1 MDRLSSCYFCG
12 AALDVSLSEY
22 PVVPKDLQSADDP
35 GPTVVLC
42 STCRRKLGGI
52 IETVV
57 EAGAMEAG
65 GDVLAAGTDADAPP
79 SVNAAATDDTTDP
92 GETSDLRTPSEGK
105 SDDANVTDPGETS
118 DLRTPSEDKPE
129 DADGTDPGET
139 SDLRTPSEG
148 VPEDSDAAS
157 TDASE
162 ETSADGPTLTK
173 LEYNKVM
180 RLLQNR
186 PFPVDRGEIREVA
199 TSAYDIAP
207 QEFDAVIEAA
217 VERDLI
223 AVENGQFVDPE

>member
-57 EAGAMEAG
+57 AAGETEAD
-65 GDVLAAGTDADAPP
+65 GDVLAAGVDTEAPPSANAAGTADTTPNDDTADTGEGSDLRTPAEGEPDDADA
-79 SVNAAATDDTTDP
+79 TDP
-92 GETSDLRTPSEGK
+92 GESSDLRTPSEG
-105 SDDANVTDPGETS
+105 A
-118 DLRTPSEDKPE
+118 
-129 DADGTDPGET
+129 
-139 SDLRTPSEG
+139 
-148 VPEDSDAAS
+148 PEDSDDVS
-157 TDASE
+157 TDLGE
-162 ETSADGPTLTK
+162 EASADGPTLTK

-186 PFPVDRGEIREVA
+186 PFPVDRAEIREVA
-199 TSAYDIAP
+199 TSAYDLDP
-207 QEFDAVIEAA
+207 DEFDAVIDAA
-217 VERDLI
+217 VERDLL
-223 AVENGQFVDPE
+223 AEENGQFVDPE